1 MDAEL
6 APLKAAKRDESLRR
20 LDDEFGAESR
30 ALKQQL
36 EDLRAQVQEQR
47 RQLTDLDQKV
57 CDGMGLSR
65 CSYSVAQ

>member
-6 APLKAAKRDESLRR
+6 APLKAAKRDEALRR

-36 EDLRAQVQEQR
+36 EDLRTQVQEQR

-57 CDGMGLSR
+57 CDRSLL
-65 CSYSVAQ
+65 